1 MKLVI
6 SFLLV
11 LFFNQAN
18 NAQDTVTTNSGLKYI
33 IQQKTDGVHAEVGKE
48 VAVHYTG
55 KFLDGKVFDSS
66 LERGEPIK
74 FILGAGRV
82 IQGWEEGIALM
93 NVGDKYTLVI
103 PYQLA
108 FGETGRG
115 SIPPKATL
123 VFDVELLSVA
133 EPKLALGDTL
143 LITLFENGID
153 NAVKKYHYL
162 KENFSN
168 EYNFDE
174 SELNTLGYEL
184 LKSGMPNEAITIFKL
199 NTEAYPQSSNVY
211 DSLAEAY
218 SAAGDKDM
226 AIEYYEKALELN
238 PDNANAK
245 QMLEKLNADE

>member
-6 SFLLV
+6 TFFLV
-11 LFFNQAN
+11 LFFNQTN
-18 NAQDTVTTNSGLKYI
+18 SAQDTLTTTSGLKYV
-33 IQQKTDGVHAEVGKE
+33 IQQKSDGVRAEVGKE

-66 LERGEPIK
+66 VERDEPIK

-82 IQGWEEGIALM
+82 IKGWDEGIALM
-93 NVGDKYTLVI
+93 NVGDKYTLII

-108 FGETGRG
+108 YGETGRG
-115 SIPPKATL
+115 PIPPKATL
-123 VFDVELLSVA
+123 IFDVELLSVS

-153 NAVKKYHYL
+153 NAVKKYYYL

-184 LKSGMPNEAITIFKL
+184 LKSGMANEAITIFKL
-199 NTEAYPQSSNVY
+199 NVEAYPESSNVY

-218 SAAGDKDM
+218 SVAGDKDL

-245 QMLEKLNADE
+245 QMLEKLNAEE

>member
-6 SFLLV
+6 SFLLI
-11 LFFNQAN
+11 LFFNQASS
-18 NAQDTVTTNSGLKYI
+18 AQDTLTTNSGLKYL
-33 IQQKTDGVHAEVGKE
+33 IQQKGDGVRAELGKE

-82 IQGWEEGIALM
+82 IKGWDEGIALM
-93 NVGDKYTLVI
+93 SVGDKYTLII

-108 FGETGRG
+108 YGETGRG
-115 SIPPKATL
+115 PIPPKATL
-123 VFDVELLSVA
+123 IFDVELLSVS

-143 LITLFENGID
+143 LIALFEKGID
-153 NAVKKYHYL
+153 NAVKKYYYL
-162 KENFSN
+162 KENFPN

-174 SELNTLGYEL
+174 SELNILGYEL

-199 NTEAYPQSSNVY
+199 NVEAYPESSNVY

-238 PDNANAK
+238 PDNSNAK

>member
-18 NAQDTVTTNSGLKYI
+18 SAQDTLSTTSGLKYVI
-33 IQQKTDGVHAEVGKE
+33 HQKGDGIPAEVGKE

-66 LERGEPIK
+66 VERGEPIK
-74 FILGAGRV
+74 FILGTGRV
-82 IQGWEEGIALM
+82 IKGWDEGIALM
-93 NVGDKYTLVI
+93 NVGDKYTLII
-103 PYQLA
+103 PYQLGY
-108 FGETGRG
+108 GETGRG
-115 SIPPKATL
+115 LIPPKATL
-123 VFDVELLSVA
+123 IFDVELLSVS

-153 NAVKKYHYL
+153 NAVKKYYYL

-184 LKSGMPNEAITIFKL
+184 LRSGMPNEAITIFKL
-199 NTEAYPQSSNVY
+199 NAEAYPESSNVC

-238 PDNANAK
+238 PHNSNAK
-245 QMLEKLNADE
+245 QMLEKLNAEE